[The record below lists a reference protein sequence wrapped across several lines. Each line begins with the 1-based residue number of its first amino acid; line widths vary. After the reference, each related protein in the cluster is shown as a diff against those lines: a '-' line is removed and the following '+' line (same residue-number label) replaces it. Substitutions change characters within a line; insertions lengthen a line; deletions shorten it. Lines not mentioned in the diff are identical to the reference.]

1 MQVYLDTCSL
11 QRPLDDRSQPRIAV
25 EAEAILGILGL
36 CETGVINLVSSEVL
50 QFEIDQI
57 RNPQR
62 KALILQILAAAHTTI
77 QLTDIM
83 ALRAKQLELSG
94 IKTFDALHLAT
105 AETAQVDYFCTCDDR
120 LLKKAKSRT
129 DLNLNTVS
137 PLELAQEI
145 LP

>member
-36 CETGVINLVSSEVL
+36 CETGVIDLVSSEVL

-62 KALILQILAAAHTTI
+62 KALILQILAGAHTTI

-120 LLKKAKSRT
+120 LLKKVR
-129 DLNLNTVS
+129 V
-137 PLELAQEI
+137 ELI
-145 LP
+145 